1 MDLSADGFS
10 VASLAR
16 DARASQ
22 AVSKRPVDLVHLAR
36 YTLGNRALERE
47 VLELFL
53 TQSQIYL
60 ERLRESA
67 EDRAWRDAAHTIK
80 GSARGIGAWGVAS
93 VAEAAEALQGEAL
106 AADRAPMIEAL
117 EQQVEEASVFIRT
130 LLADA

>member
-16 DARASQ
+16 DARASH

-67 EDRAWRDAAHTIK
+67 EDRAWRDAAHTI
-80 GSARGIGAWGVAS
+80 
-93 VAEAAEALQGEAL
+93 
-106 AADRAPMIEAL
+106 
-117 EQQVEEASVFIRT
+117 
-130 LLADA
+130 